1 MLTRAA
7 FERRFGARAVFG
19 MVHLLPLPGSP
30 LYGGS
35 IDAVIGAAL
44 LDAQAIADGGGSGL
58 VVENFGDRP
67 FFKRDVPLETIAA
80 MARVIVDLSREV
92 KLPYG
97 VNVLR
102 NDARGAL
109 AVAAATGAA
118 FIRVNVHT
126 GAMVTDQ
133 GLIEGDAA
141 NTMRLRA
148 AIAPEVAV
156 FADYMVK
163 HAVPLTLVD
172 PIQSARDL
180 RVRGLADALIV
191 TGNATGAAADP
202 GQMAMLREAVDA
214 PLIVGS
220 GLTELNAESFRAA
233 DAVIVGTSIKR
244 GGKVDAPVDRER
256 VNLIVRAFKSSGGR

>member
-7 FERRFGARAVFG
+7 FQRRFGARAVFG

-30 LYGGS
+30 LFGGS

-44 LDAQAIADGGGSGL
+44 VDAQAIADGGGDGL

-67 FFKRDVPLETIAA
+67 FFKRDVPPETIAA
-80 MARVIVDLSREV
+80 MARVIADLSREV

-148 AIAPEVAV
+148 AIAPDVAV

-163 HAVPLTLVD
+163 HAAPLALVD
-172 PIQSARDL
+172 PMQSAKDL

-202 GQMAMLREAVDA
+202 GQIAMLREAVAFLSAGSLFDA
-214 PLIVGS
+214 
-220 GLTELNAESFRAA
+220 
-233 DAVIVGTSIKR
+233 
-244 GGKVDAPVDRER
+244 
-256 VNLIVRAFKSSGGR
+256 

>member
-1 MLTRAA
+1 MLTRAT
-7 FERRFGARAVFG
+7 FQRRFGARAVFG

-30 LYGGS
+30 LFGGS

-44 LDAQAIADGGGSGL
+44 VDAQAIADGGGGGL

-67 FFKRDVPLETIAA
+67 FFKRDVPAETIAA
-80 MARVIVDLSREV
+80 MARVIADLSREV

-163 HAVPLTLVD
+163 HAVPLALVD
-172 PIQSARDL
+172 PIQAARDL
-180 RVRGLADALIV
+180 RVRGLADAIIV
-191 TGNATGAAADP
+191 TGTATGAVADP
-202 GQMAMLREAVDA
+202 EQFAMLREAVDA

-220 GLTELNAESFRAA
+220 GLTELNAESFRDA
-233 DAVIVGTSIKR
+233 DAAIVGTSIKR

-256 VNLIVRAFKSSGGR
+256 VELIVRTFKSSA